1 MECPE
6 RLQLEQ
12 NYRDASAALGA
23 AVQKR
28 RERIAICKR
37 EEFLRLSQKLETA
50 SDALRRIQQDL
61 DRHIKEH
68 CCLSHGSKMPGC

>member
-12 NYRDASAALGA
+12 NYRDAGATLDA

-28 RERIAICKR
+28 RERVGVCTL

-50 SDALRRIQQDL
+50 SHALGQIRQDL
-61 DRHIKEH
+61 DRHIQEH
-68 CCLSHGSKMPGC
+68 CCLTHEQDAR

>member
-12 NYRDASAALGA
+12 NYRDAGATLDA

-28 RERIAICKR
+28 RERVGVCTL
-37 EEFLRLSQKLETA
+37 EEFLRLSQELGAA
-50 SDALRRIQQDL
+50 SHALRQIRQDL
-61 DRHIKEH
+61 DRHIQEH
-68 CCLSHGSKMPGC
+68 CCLTHEQDAR